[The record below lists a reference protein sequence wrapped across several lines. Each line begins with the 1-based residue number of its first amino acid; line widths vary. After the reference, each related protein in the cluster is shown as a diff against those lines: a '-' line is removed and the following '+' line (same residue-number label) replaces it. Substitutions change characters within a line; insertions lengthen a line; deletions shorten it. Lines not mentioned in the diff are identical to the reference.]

1 MDLSYGG
8 EYEAFRKKLR
18 QFIEVNRDSGQHES
32 ERNSAGRIAW
42 QKLLIENGYAARS
55 IPTKYGGY
63 GADPDPLIAYI
74 IGEEFARAQVP
85 PGLGGQGIAY
95 LVPTLLELGTEEQ
108 KKQFIAPTVRG
119 EMIWCEGYSEPN
131 AGSDLASL
139 RTSAVLDGNEWV
151 VNGQKIWT
159 STAREAHWIF
169 CLVRSEPDAPKHHG
183 ISFLLFS
190 MDTPGIEVRPLKTMT
205 GDSSFNEVF
214 FTDVRV
220 PRDQILG
227 KRGEGWSVANRV
239 LHHERGDLGD
249 PNASLTRLNGLI
261 DLMKQESEEGRRAV
275 DSPVFRDRLMRIQ
288 GRLMALRFNDLRL
301 LSARLNNE
309 EASLAAMIV
318 KLQGTELRHDLEG
331 LAIDALRE
339 RGILYDYTGDKHAR
353 QSWQFMYMLYLGLI
367 IGGGTSQIQKNIIG
381 ERGLGLPR
389 EPRTA
394 QR

>member
-1 MDLSYGG
+1 M
-8 EYEAFRKKLR
+8 
-18 QFIEVNRDSGQHES
+18 
-32 ERNSAGRIAW
+32 
-42 QKLLIENGYAARS
+42 
-55 IPTKYGGY
+55 
-63 GADPDPLIAYI
+63 
-74 IGEEFARAQVP
+74 
-85 PGLGGQGIAY
+85 
-95 LVPTLLELGTEEQ
+95 
-108 KKQFIAPTVRG
+108 
-119 EMIWCEGYSEPN
+119 
-131 AGSDLASL
+131 
-139 RTSAVLDGNEWV
+139 
-151 VNGQKIWT
+151 
-159 STAREAHWIF
+159 
-169 CLVRSEPDAPKHHG
+169 RSEPDAPKHHG

-331 LAIDALRE
+331 LAIDALGE